1 MFDVYVRRRLV
12 FLAIVATLIA
22 GGLRYATPSS
32 GAGTA
37 REYVVAPGDTLWSIA
52 SEQLSGDPRAGV
64 YTLEHANHLDGAA
77 IQVGEVLKI
86 PG

>member
-32 GAGTA
+32 GAGHA

-52 SEQLSGDPRAGV
+52 STQLSGDPRAGV
-64 YTLEHANHLDGAA
+64 LTLESRNHLHSATIYAG
-77 IQVGEVLKI
+77 QTLTI

>member
-1 MFDVYVRRRLV
+1 VFDVYVRRRLV

-32 GAGTA
+32 GAGNA

-52 SEQLSGDPRAGV
+52 SAELGGDPRAGV
-64 YTLEHANHLDGAA
+64 STIEHANHLSDATIYA
-77 IQVGEVLKI
+77 GEVLKI